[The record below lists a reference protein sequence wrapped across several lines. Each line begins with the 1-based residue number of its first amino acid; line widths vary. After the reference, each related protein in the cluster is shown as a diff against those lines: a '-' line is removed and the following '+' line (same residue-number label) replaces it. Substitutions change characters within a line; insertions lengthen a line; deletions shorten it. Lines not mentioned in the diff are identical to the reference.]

1 MLVVGGEV
9 DVERE
14 KRGNG
19 KENKEYKRLDW
30 RKEGTATGPTVM
42 ERRNEGEWEWG
53 DGKGMETRQGQGD
66 GDQGG
71 VTQAWMLMWTWMR
84 VKECPELEL
93 N

>member
-1 MLVVGGEV
+1 M
-9 DVERE
+9 
-14 KRGNG
+14 
-19 KENKEYKRLDW
+19 
-30 RKEGTATGPTVM
+30 EG
-42 ERRNEGEWEWG
+42 RNEGEWEWG

-71 VTQAWMLMWTWMR
+71 VTQAWMLMWMR